1 MNGID
6 LLLMGFGLAGIV
18 LSGAAIIGKRSTAD
32 LLPVAAGSVGVF
44 IVGLG
49 GYLSVMWLMIV
60 GALLLGGGIFY
71 EFRPKANN
79 NAQAEEQQVQKE

>member
-18 LSGAAIIGKRSTAD
+18 LSVAAMIGKRSTAD
-32 LLPVAAGSVGVF
+32 LLPVGGGSLGVF

-49 GYLSVMWLMIV
+49 GYLSLMWLMIV
-60 GALLLGGGIFY
+60 GAALLGVGIFF
-71 EFRPKANN
+71 EFRPKPNN
-79 NAQAEEQQVQKE
+79 QSQAEEQTVQKE

>member
-18 LSGAAIIGKRSTAD
+18 LSVAAMIGKRSTAD
-32 LLPVAAGSVGVF
+32 LLPVGAGSVGVF

-49 GYLSVMWLMIV
+49 GYLGVMWLMIV
-60 GALLLGGGIFY
+60 GAVLLAVGIFF
-71 EFRPKANN
+71 EFRPKPGATPN
-79 NAQAEEQQVQKE
+79 EEQQVQKE